1 MDTTE
6 KLSRRLRELYH
17 SVFLDREFLAELRRK
32 LRILVVET
40 TNVCNADC
48 VFCGYR
54 YQSRPK
60 RVMDKELFRQAVDEF
75 ARLDGRDICLSG
87 VVGDPLTDPGIVE
100 KARYCAGREAFRR
113 IGMFTNCLNLHEIGA
128 KRLLTSGLTE
138 ITVSTTG
145 FDEEMYQRL
154 FRSPGFVS
162 MRRNLLELV
171 RCNEALGRPVEI
183 RIALRIDRRPG
194 AVLADSRFAEVVEL
208 ADGVG
213 ANYYYDSWSGR
224 IRGEEL
230 PGKMRLRPGWLFP
243 LRGCRPCAELYGG
256 ISVLSNGTITACG
269 CRDLDGDSRLALGN
283 MEDSTLEEAY
293 FSQRLDTIR
302 DNWLLNGEVPEIC
315 RDCGQYRS
323 AGYLK
328 LREVA
333 RRFLP

>member
-1 MDTTE
+1 MNATY
-6 KLSRRLRELYH
+6 KVSKRLREIYH
-17 SVFLDREFLAELRRK
+17 SLFLDRDFLNELRHK

-54 YQSRPK
+54 YQSRP
-60 RVMDKELFRQAVDEF
+60 RQVINGELFRRTVDEF
-75 ARLDGRDICLSG
+75 ARLGGREICLSG

-100 KARYCAGREAFRR
+100 KARYCAGRETFRR
-113 IGMFTNCLNLHEIGA
+113 IGMFTNCLNLHQIGA
-128 KRLLTSGLTE
+128 EGLLTSGLTE

-145 FDEEMYQRL
+145 FDEEMYRRL
-154 FRSPGFVS
+154 FRNPGFAS
-162 MRRNLLELV
+162 MRSNLVALV
-171 RCNEALGRPVEI
+171 RLNEALGRPVKI
-183 RIALRIDRRPG
+183 RIALRIDRPPG
-194 AVLADSRFAEVVEL
+194 EVLADSGFAEVAGL
-208 ADGVG
+208 ADVVG
-213 ANYYYDSWSGR
+213 ANHYYDSWSGR

-230 PGKMRLRPGWLFP
+230 PGNMRLRPGWLSPF
-243 LRGCRPCAELYGG
+243 RGRRPCAELYGG

-283 MEDSTLEEAY
+283 MEDSSLEEAY

-302 DNWLLNGEVPEIC
+302 DNWLRKGEVPEIC
-315 RDCGQYRS
+315 RDCGQYHS